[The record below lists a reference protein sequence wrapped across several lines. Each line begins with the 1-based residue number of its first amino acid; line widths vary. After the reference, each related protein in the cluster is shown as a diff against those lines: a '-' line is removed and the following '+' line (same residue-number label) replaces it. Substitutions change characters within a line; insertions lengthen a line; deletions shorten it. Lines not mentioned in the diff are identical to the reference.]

1 MSKLTQ
7 IENALRSLDG
17 AKFQQ
22 LCDSYL
28 HLRGYGS
35 PQPLGRVIGKDKV
48 AKGTPDTW
56 IPQPNGKFLFAE
68 HTTTSDSAALVSKL
82 RDDLRKCADEG
93 KTGVPIER
101 IEAVIFCHTAVLSAG
116 EEDGLIR
123 EAKNLGLNASFIGM
137 GPLAHDL
144 YQKYPGLA
152 RDFLGV
158 EVDTGQIVH
167 LSEFV
172 ELYAR
177 NPLATPLDTTFVF
190 RAHELEEALRYL
202 ESGNLLILSG
212 RAGVG
217 KSRLALHAAQQ
228 YVLNHPDW
236 QLNCIYNRG
245 VDLYEDLRV
254 HFSPPGSYLIVIDD
268 ANRLSGF
275 DYLLQLLRDQGT
287 ERRIKLIITV
297 RDYALSALLDATKR
311 YPKGSALSLQPFTRD
326 EIEGFLGRE
335 YGIRHSEFLERIWDI
350 SQGNPRLAVMAARV
364 ALNEKSLGSIQ
375 DVTVLYD
382 EYYATIRNDLDALG
396 DRILLKAAGI
406 LALLRVVDRTNR
418 GEMERI
424 SATFEV
430 LPDVFWKAVERLH
443 EMEIVDM
450 YEDEVVKVSD
460 QVLATYLFYLACF
473 REREVLSLEALIQGY
488 FPYLR
493 HRVIDALSPI
503 FNVFGHEDVY
513 LRLHP
518 AVVSAR
524 KAASGAGDQA
534 AMFHLMDDFWFIDS
548 TDVLLYARDQILALD
563 EEVRGEINLN
573 YENPP
578 YRTRPS
584 VTSVLSSFR
593 YATDDERCIALD
605 LLLNYAVRRTS
616 DLPHVLQ
623 ALIQRYGFRHVS
635 EREDYKV
642 EHAVI
647 DAIIV
652 RLGTDALIRTILF
665 SVAGAFLHTHIR
677 SAESKSGGIMVLY
690 DFELSPS
697 ATLKSLR
704 RKIWLKV
711 LKADQNPDFESAL
724 QLVEKYIKMR
734 HHSSSSELL
743 AHDAEYV
750 LPFLTEELNTEDPRH
765 CWVVQE
771 YLSLLDRHSIP
782 FPEDLR
788 AAYRSQLYVLSEIFR
803 RDWRSRRAMGW
814 EEAEKHAAQRIWE
827 HCRGFGQG
835 DYKHFFEQCLALRE
849 SAPDDGFKIQVLVGA
864 RTALLQL
871 AEHCPHLYC
880 AVFEDQL
887 QSGNPL
893 DIVNPQLVHA
903 LMVAASTDRA
913 FAIINDHAYIHKVMA
928 LFDFYSVLPASA
940 IDSQHLSDVLALLE
954 SAPELEL
961 PSSISFLL
969 RYTELMEDVISR
981 AVEILVRR
989 SEDGVAPIRCLQAFV
1004 ASEDHLHDGEPL
1016 RNYVPIELFKRAYL
1030 ILEKHRSNLDY
1041 NGAMFDYILDA
1052 DQSFATEFIDWVFS
1066 SHVPTYPGELP
1077 SAHDDHRQYHFL
1089 WARQDFMSLMED
1101 LTRRVYELE
1110 RGAAV
1115 FGVSSYINVFFAVS
1129 PDEALRVTPP
1139 PAESVVIR
1147 QDEFLR
1153 DLIIRMGG
1161 DGDFMEWL
1169 FDLISILP
1177 VDRRR
1182 QHISTFVSVNSEL
1195 KTFQRLRLET
1205 IGTISGSLVPVFQH
1219 CVDFLESLLPLFD
1232 RVQLLE
1238 HRQYVQ
1244 RGIQNY
1250 RDRIAKEKRKDFIGL

>member
-56 IPQPNGKFLFAE
+56 IPQPNGKYLFAE

-82 RDDLRKCADEG
+82 RDDLRKCADAA
-93 KTGVPIER
+93 KTGVPIEK

-123 EAKNLGLNASFIGM
+123 EAKNLGLNASFIGI

-167 LSEFV
+167 PSEFV

-212 RAGVG
+212 RPGVG

-236 QLNCIYNRG
+236 QLSCIYNRG
-245 VDLYEDLRV
+245 VDLYDDLRV
-254 HFSPPGSYLIVIDD
+254 HFSPPGSYLIVVDD

-297 RDYALSALLDATKR
+297 RDYALSPVLDAMKR
-311 YPKGSALSLQPFTRD
+311 YPKGSELSLQPFTRD
-326 EIEGFLGRE
+326 EIRCFLEQE
-335 YGIRHSEFLERIWDI
+335 YGIRRSEFLERISDI

-364 ALNEKSLGSIQ
+364 ALNEKTLESIQ

-396 DRILLKAAGI
+396 DRILLKTAGI
-406 LALLRVVDRTNR
+406 LALLRVVDRANR

-424 SATFEV
+424 SSTFEV

-473 REREVLSLEALIQGY
+473 REREVLSLKALIQGY
-488 FPYLR
+488 FPNLR

-503 FNVFGHEDVY
+503 FNAFGREDVY
-513 LRLHP
+513 LRLRP

-524 KAASGAGDQA
+524 KAALDAGDRA
-534 AMFHLMDDFWFIDS
+534 ALFHLMDDFWFIDS

-578 YRTRPS
+578 YLSRPS
-584 VTSVLSSFR
+584 VIGLLSSFR
-593 YATDDERCIALD
+593 YATDEERYIALD
-605 LLLNYAVRRTS
+605 LLLDYTLRRPS

-623 ALIQRYGFRHVS
+623 ALIKRYGFRHVS

-642 EHAVI
+642 EHAVV
-647 DAIIV
+647 DVIIA
-652 RLGTDALIRTILF
+652 RLGNEALVRTILF
-665 SVAGAFLHTHIR
+665 AVAGAFLHTHFR
-677 SAESKSGGIMVLY
+677 SAESKSGDIMVLY

-697 ATLKSLR
+697 ATLKALR
-704 RKIWLKV
+704 SKIWRNV
-711 LKADQNPDFESAL
+711 LIADQNPDSDSAV
-724 QLVEKYIKMR
+724 QLFEKYIKMR

-750 LPFLTEELNTEDPRH
+750 LPFLTEELNAEDPRH
-765 CWVVQE
+765 CWVVQD
-771 YLSLLDRHSIP
+771 YLSLLDRHGIS

-788 AAYRSQLYVLSEIFR
+788 AAYRSQLYVLSEILR
-803 RDWRSRRAMGW
+803 RDWRSRRTMGW
-814 EEAEKHAAQRIWE
+814 DEAEKYAAQRIWK
-827 HCRGFGQG
+827 HCRDFGQR

-849 SAPDDGFKIQVLVGA
+849 SAPDDGFKIHILAGA

-871 AEHCPHLYC
+871 AEHSPHLYC

-887 QSGNPL
+887 RLGNPL
-893 DIVNPQLVHA
+893 GIVNPQLVHA
-903 LMVAASTDRA
+903 LIVAGSTDRA
-913 FAIINDHAYIHKVMA
+913 FAIINGHTYVQKAMA
-928 LFDFYSVLPASA
+928 LFDFYSVLPPSA
-940 IDSQHLSDVLALLE
+940 VDAQRLSEVLALLE
-954 SAPELEL
+954 SAAKHEL

-969 RYTELMEDVISR
+969 RYTKLEEDVITR

-989 SEDGVAPIRCLQAFV
+989 SENGAVPRCLRAFV
-1004 ASEDHLHDGEPL
+1004 SSENHLHDGEPL
-1016 RNYVPIELFKRAYL
+1016 RTYIPIELFKKAYL
-1030 ILEKHRSNLDY
+1030 ILERYRMNPDY

-1052 DQSFATEFIDWVFS
+1052 DQSFATEFINWVFS
-1066 SHVPTYPGELP
+1066 THVPTYPGELP
-1077 SAHDDHRQYHFL
+1077 NTDDDYRQYHFL
-1089 WARQDFMSLMED
+1089 WARKDFMSLMEN

-1110 RGAAV
+1110 RGVEV
-1115 FGVSSYINVFFAVS
+1115 FGVGSYINVFFAVS
-1129 PDEALRVTPP
+1129 PDEDLRVTSPP
-1139 PAESVVIR
+1139 VESVVIR

-1153 DLIIRMGG
+1153 DLIIRKGR

-1169 FDLISILP
+1169 FDLISLLP
-1177 VDRRR
+1177 VERRR
-1182 QHISTFVSVNSEL
+1182 QHIRTFLSVNSEI

-1205 IGTISGSLVPVFQH
+1205 IGMISGSWVPVFQH
-1219 CVDFLESLLPLFD
+1219 RVDFLESLLPLFD

-1244 RGIQNY
+1244 RGIQDY
-1250 RDRIAKEKRKDFIGL
+1250 RDRIAKEKRKDFIGH